1 MELGIMKKNL
11 KLVYSRGASIA
22 NQRPKDYLL
31 KFKLNFGSIFISK
44 KEKIFTLK
52 EELLNLYRDY
62 EITTGYNEEPYFIR
76 AEKKIRRII
85 RENKVNYYYNLFKKF
100 NNKTYNIM

>member
-1 MELGIMKKNL
+1 MKNKL
-11 KLVYSRGASIA
+11 RLVYSRGTSIS
-22 NQRPKDYLL
+22 KKETESYLL
-31 KFKLNFGSIFISK
+31 KLKLNIGSIFISK
-44 KEKIFTLK
+44 RKKIFILK

-62 EITTGYNEEPYFIR
+62 EISTGYCEEPYFIR

-100 NNKTYNIM
+100 NDKKLTI